1 MVKIDS
7 SKTQAFM
14 ERQALSASELAR
26 RSYLPLE
33 TVRRALNGRFVN
45 TIDAYKIAFALG
57 VKIEELQAGARHF
70 DRELEGV
77 DSAIATVTEA
87 LVALC
92 NDKDAARSFC
102 RDLVILGALKQRH

>member
-1 MVKIDS
+1 MLKLDSMKI
-7 SKTQAFM
+7 TALM
-14 ERQALSASELAR
+14 ETQALSASELAR
-26 RSYLPLE
+26 RAILPPE
-33 TVRRALNGRFVN
+33 TVRRALGGKFVAV
-45 TIDAYKIAFALG
+45 IDAAKIAFALG
-57 VKIEELQAGARHF
+57 VKVEGLQAGIRRF

-102 RDLVILGALKQRH
+102 KDLLILGALKQRH

>member
-1 MVKIDS
+1 MLKLDS
-7 SKTQAFM
+7 MKVASLMETQALNVT
-14 ERQALSASELAR
+14 QLAR
-26 RSYLPLE
+26 RCFLPPE
-33 TVRRALNGRFVN
+33 TVRRALNGRFVDAM
-45 TIDAYKIAFALG
+45 DAYKIGDALG
-57 VKIEELQAGARHF
+57 VKVEELQAGIRHF
-70 DRELEGV
+70 AHEIEGV